1 MKNYYFFNNQDLN
14 RNKHLINY
22 SNLSECPK
30 KNSHYFIKP
39 FTRLEIP
46 NLNKLSSNKNIFIS
60 TEESTIITTEDIHKI
75 NKNDCKC
82 ICHELDKK
90 IIFYNM
96 NKNSNKICNCP
107 CHLCDKSMIN
117 YSNIFNNIFQTKT
130 KYNYIQNIYRSA
142 DNIDKINNGDFNL
155 IDKYPEYDD
164 LNKKYNDNDIKKQ
177 LYNFDKDKKKRIIY
191 IKKLEHKLSISS
203 EGKCKEY
210 GINKFLFTNYSN
222 SDINIKCNNCAYNR
236 SFSNLLK
243 RTKNIL
249 NYSSFLNDSVQYN
262 RNKNYNFYSPNLSY
276 SFYKEKKKLFFSF
289 I

>member
-90 IIFYNM
+90 II
-96 NKNSNKICNCP
+96 
-107 CHLCDKSMIN
+107 
-117 YSNIFNNIFQTKT
+117 IFLIIFFKL
-130 KYNYIQNIYRSA
+130 KQNI
-142 DNIDKINNGDFNL
+142 IIF
-155 IDKYPEYDD
+155 
-164 LNKKYNDNDIKKQ
+164 
-177 LYNFDKDKKKRIIY
+177 KDY
-191 IKKLEHKLSISS
+191 IKVLIIL
-203 EGKCKEY
+203 
-210 GINKFLFTNYSN
+210 
-222 SDINIKCNNCAYNR
+222 
-236 SFSNLLK
+236 
-243 RTKNIL
+243 TK
-249 NYSSFLNDSVQYN
+249 
-262 RNKNYNFYSPNLSY
+262 
-276 SFYKEKKKLFFSF
+276 
-289 I
+289 

>member
-22 SNLSECPK
+22 SNFSECPK

-46 NLNKLSSNKNIFIS
+46 NLNKLSSNQNIFIS
-60 TEESTIITTEDIHKI
+60 TEESTIITTEDISKI

-117 YSNIFNNIFQTKT
+117 YSNIFNSIFQTKT
-130 KYNYIQNIYRSA
+130 KYNYIQFIEV
-142 DNIDKINNGDFNL
+142 L
-155 IDKYPEYDD
+155 II
-164 LNKKYNDNDIKKQ
+164 L
-177 LYNFDKDKKKRIIY
+177 
-191 IKKLEHKLSISS
+191 
-203 EGKCKEY
+203 
-210 GINKFLFTNYSN
+210 
-222 SDINIKCNNCAYNR
+222 
-236 SFSNLLK
+236 
-243 RTKNIL
+243 TK
-249 NYSSFLNDSVQYN
+249 
-262 RNKNYNFYSPNLSY
+262 
-276 SFYKEKKKLFFSF
+276 
-289 I
+289 